1 MYIFNSLFNKQVG
14 LAFIVYKLVSWLT
27 LIADEIVHICLAL
40 IVPVIVLGFLILI
53 KTELYLDR
61 YGSESS
67 YGVGYLVNTIY
78 YIWV

>member
-67 YGVGYLVNTIY
+67 L
-78 YIWV
+78 